1 MKILFSP
8 VGDTD
13 PVRGYH
19 DGAVMHI
26 LRHYPGVE
34 KVILFLTKEMQEKQ
48 KETGCY
54 TRGIARVLQDGE
66 VSLIESGITDPQHY
80 ESLIALQKAFQESY
94 EAYPDAEWLLNVSSG
109 TPQMKTVMALIAI
122 DYART
127 TAVQVDSPKYKN
139 VEERRQAYQAP
150 CTTADELVEML
161 DANLDEEEDAV
172 DRCTEPPL
180 RLLRRYGIAL
190 QIASLVRNYEY
201 RGAWELLKQNRD
213 MFGEDTEKLL
223 RHAVFREELNW
234 KEANRVVSKW
244 KGQPLISPADDF
256 TEYFRGML
264 LKQKKGQLA
273 DFIIRLSPVL
283 LEFGRKYLEELAPKF
298 ELSACGNTRGD
309 GPLYIKRDAMN
320 RYYPKLLAHIECEIG
335 NTLRDGPL
343 YFNLVAYICD
353 WLKTNTLAGSK
364 THEEVTDLFNRLR
377 LIEEGVRNPV
387 AHTITNVTEDT
398 LKGLADRNGKKV
410 GMSSDEIVKKL
421 LRLAQLVRKN
431 RVELQY
437 DKLNDRIIDSMKES

>member
-54 TRGIARVLQDGE
+54 TLGIKRVAPACK
-66 VSLIESGITDPQHY
+66 VRLIESGITDPQHY
-80 ESLIALQKAFQESY
+80 ESLVALQKAFQESY
-94 EAYPDAEWLLNVSSG
+94 EADPDAEWLLNVSSG
-109 TPQMKTVMALIAI
+109 TPQMKTVMALLAI

-139 VEERRQAYQAP
+139 AEERRQAYEAP
-150 CTTADELVEML
+150 CTTADKLVEML
-161 DANLDEEEDAV
+161 DANLDEEEGV

-190 QIASLVRNYEY
+190 QIESLVRNYEY

-213 MFGEDTEKLL
+213 MFGEDTKKLL

-234 KEANRVVSKW
+234 KEANKVVSQW

-283 LEFGRKYLEELAPKF
+283 LEFGRKYLEELAKAKKF
-298 ELSACGNTRGD
+298 DLSKCGNSRNG
-309 GPLYIKRDAMN
+309 GPFYIYRDEMDQ
-320 RYYPKLLAHIECEIG
+320 YYPKLLDYIEHEIG
-335 NTLRDGPL
+335 TLRNGPL

-387 AHTITNVTEDT
+387 AHTITNVTEDK
-398 LKGLADRNGKKV
+398 LKGLADRNKKKV

-421 LRLAQLVRKN
+421 LRLAELVRKN